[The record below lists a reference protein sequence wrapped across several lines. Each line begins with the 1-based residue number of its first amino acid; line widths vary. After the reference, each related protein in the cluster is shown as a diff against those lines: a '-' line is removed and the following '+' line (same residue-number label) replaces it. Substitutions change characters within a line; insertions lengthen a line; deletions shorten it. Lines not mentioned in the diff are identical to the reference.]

1 MHVDDEAQFVS
12 FPPPMQ
18 KVCAVCAATFA
29 CGGPACWCARIQLT
43 PESLRA
49 LREQYNGCLCPECL
63 QKQARSSSPH

>member
-1 MHVDDEAQFVS
+1 
-12 FPPPMQ
+12 MQ